1 MVDDSLQLVRIGSEQ
16 FVGGGPAGMLGAV
29 CPSSSCGMITRCPQP
44 WIGQPHF
51 SHGSPG
57 SWWARSSGRLAWRMV
72 RQRVHISTVNRP
84 STSLNGPVEVP
95 QNEQCGP
102 TPHLT
107 RLELTFDK
115 DSSRLKN
122 LRSLRDGDRGAA
134 ADQVSRV
141 VRISGKEKPPAG
153 LPIAVETPAS
163 G

>member
-1 MVDDSLQLVRIGSEQ
+1 MT
-16 FVGGGPAGMLGAV
+16 
-29 CPSSSCGMITRCPQP
+29 TRWPQP

-57 SWWARSSGRLAWRMV
+57 SWWARRGGGLAWRMV

-107 RLELTFDK
+107 RLEPTFDK
-115 DSSRLKN
+115 GSSHRKTLQGRPPSALTRLT
-122 LRSLRDGDRGAA
+122 LAGSGDTGRRG
-134 ADQVSRV
+134 
-141 VRISGKEKPPAG
+141 GEEHPP
-153 LPIAVETPAS
+153 VDRTPTRAE
-163 G
+163 GT